1 MGTYSP
7 TYINSF
13 YNDTDLT
20 DCGNG
25 ICDEGEN
32 CLSCAVDCISGTS
45 GGFECGNDV
54 CEDGE
59 TCFTCP
65 SDCMSSGQM
74 SGNEEE
80 DNFCCYGG
88 KTHPGIDDAVSCN
101 DFRCSPGGIKCD
113 HEESPLVTFCCGDG
127 ICNGEETSLTCEIDN
142 CVELCGNGVCDESE
156 GENSDTCPKD
166 CNCNLDGICDSWET
180 INSCSLDCTC
190 GNRQCD
196 YDLGESVANCMS
208 DCACNA
214 NYDFEP
220 WGDEKNC
227 PRDCGISALYGVTV
241 MMVTMDMMA
250 RINNSTEVMD
260 MTKVMVMDM
269 MI

>member
-88 KTHPGIDDAVSCN
+88 KTHPGIDDAASCN

-113 HEESPLVTFCCGDG
+113 REESPLVTFCCGDG

-142 CVELCGNGVCDESE
+142 CVELC
-156 GENSDTCPKD
+156 
-166 CNCNLDGICDSWET
+166 
-180 INSCSLDCTC
+180 
-190 GNRQCD
+190 
-196 YDLGESVANCMS
+196 
-208 DCACNA
+208 
-214 NYDFEP
+214 
-220 WGDEKNC
+220 
-227 PRDCGISALYGVTV
+227 VTV
-241 MMVTMDMMA
+241 FVMNLKARTLTHAQKIVIVISTVYVTHGKRLTLAPLIVLAEIVNVTM
-250 RINNSTEVMD
+250 T
-260 MTKVMVMDM
+260 
-269 MI
+269 